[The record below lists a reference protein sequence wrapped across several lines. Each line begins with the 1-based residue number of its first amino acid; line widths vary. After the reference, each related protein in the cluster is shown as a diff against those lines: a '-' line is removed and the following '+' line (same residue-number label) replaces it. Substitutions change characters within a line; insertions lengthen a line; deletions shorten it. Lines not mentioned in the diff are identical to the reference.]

1 MAGFLP
7 GPTNFLVRYH
17 RTMPGGTQG
26 QVESILIFRG
36 QCVGNSFGD
45 SVLAILSETVCWQFF
60 RRQCYYSRDGI
71 EADRMKNGS
80 RQDEKR
86 KQTG

>member
-7 GPTNFLVRYH
+7 GPTNFLVWYH

-45 SVLAILSETVCWQFF
+45 SVLAIISETVLLQWGWN
-60 RRQCYYSRDGI
+60 YSRDGI